1 MLFTAD
7 VQACSVIT
15 LKLEEWAKMRGE
27 DRALSSEW
35 CAILA
40 AKLSRGKSLL
50 LLCFKKGWLQRQNSG
65 EKAAIPFRAKAY
77 CTFSCCGIHCE
88 LHITKDDNDG
98 GDSDVKLHVS
108 QSGTVQHMADERR
121 ARRIKGM
128 QRAKLRSELL
138 QHHRSHSAFYNES
151 MHKLPLEHEMELGG
165 PKQSC
170 RKFPVK
176 LEGWNRDT
184 KT

>member
-1 MLFTAD
+1 
-7 VQACSVIT
+7 
-15 LKLEEWAKMRGE
+15 MRGE
-27 DRALSSEW
+27 DGALSSEW

-65 EKAAIPFRAKAY
+65 KKAAIPFRAKAY

-108 QSGTVQHMADERR
+108 QSGTVQHRGDERKPGALKVCKER
-121 ARRIKGM
+121 SCEVNCCSITVRIRHFIM
-128 QRAKLRSELL
+128 SPCTSCLWNTRWNWAD
-138 QHHRSHSAFYNES
+138 
-151 MHKLPLEHEMELGG
+151 
-165 PKQSC
+165 QSSLAEN
-170 RKFPVK
+170 FQ
-176 LEGWNRDT
+176 
-184 KT
+184 